1 MVLCLGSVL
10 DEPLLRGLMQR
21 GLMQREKVQTVYHAA
36 AYKHV
41 PIVEAN
47 VQCPSPAPGILQRSV
62 GS

>member
-1 MVLCLGSVL
+1 MVVCLGSVL

-21 GLMQREKVQTVYHAA
+21 EKVQTIYHAA